1 MSKKCEKCNGDG
13 YILVSLWPGVEFEDC
28 ECGGVGVMD
37 ARDKHRMNMTK
48 LATRAYAKHEIKKS
62 SEDRW
67 LIQQRH
73 KDGGWDSNTWTEI
86 IALHHKGL
94 LVDGDIDPVVFRYGP
109 ADPEARVR
117 WMGNRKHAHDH
128 YFREKASIGMGGRFH
143 DITEIWEPEVAADD
157 LRVMEARFLGK
168 DEDWPMEP
176 NQKAA
181 DDVAHVREC
190 YLENGRDTVLWKLY
204 EINEVDSEELAS
216 IGMVTAPRLYWA
228 HGALAKLVNLLD
240 ARDARRSTSASTSAP
255 PGPTSA

>member
-13 YILVSLWPGVEFEDC
+13 YTLVSLWPDVEFQDC
-28 ECGGVGVMD
+28 ECGGVAVMD
-37 ARDKHRMNMTK
+37 ARDKHRMNMSK
-48 LATRAYAKHEIKKS
+48 LATRAYSKHEIKKS

-73 KDGGWDSNTWTEI
+73 KDGGWDSNMWTEI

-109 ADPEARVR
+109 ANPEARVR
-117 WMGNRKHAHDH
+117 WMGNRKYAHDH

-143 DITEIWEPEVAADD
+143 DITEVWDQGVAADD
-157 LRVMEARFLGK
+157 LRAMETRFLGK

-181 DDVAHVREC
+181 DEVAHVREC
-190 YLENGRDTVLWKLY
+190 YLDDGRHAVLHKLY
-204 EINEVDSEELAS
+204 EIDEVDSEELAG

-228 HGALAKLVNLLD
+228 HGALARLAKLLD
-240 ARDARRSTSASTSAP
+240 ARDEKAPLADSLRASPMPS
-255 PGPTSA
+255 SH